1 MILHRLLSA
10 CPKRKCGACST
21 RAVITNVLWTA
32 SFRWSLLRAVIRAF
46 PRHINR
52 SVRAVR
58 LSRFGI
64 ATMTRLHALTR
75 SAKAAQCLV
84 RQKIRTYA
92 ALSINSWAKRALRPN
107 RLGSQKCLPLLPQA
121 KGWQESR
128 RAGPR
133 SCPFCRTHDC
143 CPCDPPHRPRRSFL
157 LSLLVAPRDLLRLK
171 GTLNMSTATT
181 SATSRVLNSSFANR
195 IMSAEE
201 AAALIHSGHQIGMS
215 GFTGS
220 GYPKAVPLALAR
232 RIADANLRGQKF
244 QVSIFTG
251 ASTGPELDGALAMAG
266 GIHLRLPY
274 QSDPETRKR
283 INAGEME
290 YMDIHLSHVAQ
301 FVEYGFL
308 GKLDLALIEV
318 TAVLEDGRLVPS
330 SSLGNN
336 KTWIE
341 QAERVIIEVNA
352 WQPSEL
358 EGMHDIYYG
367 LQPPPN
373 RGPIPLTH
381 TGQRIG
387 SPYLEVP
394 PEKVVAVVLTDSPD
408 RNSPF
413 KAPDQASRRIA
424 GHILE
429 FLAWEV
435 KKGRMPETLLP
446 LQSGVGN
453 IANAVLCGLEEGPFE
468 GLTSYT
474 EVIQDGMIRLLK
486 SGKLTAA
493 SATAFSLSPEMLT
506 EVNADMAS
514 YRKQIVLRPQEISNH
529 PEIIRRLGVIAMNG
543 MIEADIYGNVNS
555 THVMGSRIQN
565 GIGGSGD
572 FARNGYLS
580 IFMAPSTAQR
590 GTISTIVPMAS
601 HVDHTEHDDSVVVTE
616 QGLADLRGLSPRQR
630 AGRPSPAR

>member
-1 MILHRLLSA
+1 MATS
-10 CPKRKCGACST
+10 
-21 RAVITNVLWTA
+21 
-32 SFRWSLLRAVIRAF
+32 SL
-46 PRHINR
+46 
-52 SVRAVR
+52 
-58 LSRFGI
+58 
-64 ATMTRLHALTR
+64 
-75 SAKAAQCLV
+75 
-84 RQKIRTYA
+84 
-92 ALSINSWAKRALRPN
+92 
-107 RLGSQKCLPLLPQA
+107 
-121 KGWQESR
+121 
-128 RAGPR
+128 
-133 SCPFCRTHDC
+133 
-143 CPCDPPHRPRRSFL
+143 
-157 LSLLVAPRDLLRLK
+157 
-171 GTLNMSTATT
+171 STA
-181 SATSRVLNSSFANR
+181 RVLNSNLAKK
-195 IMSAEE
+195 IMSADE
-201 AAALIHSGHQIGMS
+201 AAGLIRSGDQVGMS

-220 GYPKAVPLALAR
+220 GYPKAVPIELAR
-232 RIADANLRGQKF
+232 RITDANFRGEKF
-244 QVSIFTG
+244 QVSVFTG

-308 GKLDLALIEV
+308 GKMDVALIEV
-318 TAVLEDGRLVPS
+318 AAVLEDGRLIPS

-336 KTWIE
+336 KTWIDR
-341 QAERVIIEVNA
+341 AERVILEVNS
-352 WQPSEL
+352 WQPAEL

-367 LQPPPN
+367 LQAPPN

-381 TGQRIG
+381 TGERIG

-394 PEKVVAVVLTDSPD
+394 PEKVAAIVLTDSPD
-408 RNSPF
+408 RNSAF
-413 KAPDQASRRIA
+413 KPADQASKSIA

-429 FLAWEV
+429 FLSWEV
-435 KKGRMPETLLP
+435 QRGRMPKNLLP

-453 IANAVLCGLEEGPFE
+453 IANAVLFGLEEGPFE
-468 GLTSYT
+468 NLTSYT

-486 SGKLTAA
+486 SGKLVSA
-493 SATAFSLSPEMLT
+493 SATAFSLGPDMLT
-506 EVNADMAS
+506 EVNANMAS
-514 YRKQIVLRPQEISNH
+514 YRDRIVLRPQDISNH

-580 IFMAPSTAQR
+580 IFMAPSIAQK
-590 GTISTIVPMAS
+590 GTISTIVPMVS
-601 HVDHTEHDDSVVVTE
+601 HVDHTEHDVQVVVTE

-630 AGRPSPAR
+630 AHLIIEKCSNPDYKPQLLDYLNRAERLSYGKHTPHLMTESLGWHNRYLRGGSMKPREEN

>member
-1 MILHRLLSA
+1 
-10 CPKRKCGACST
+10 
-21 RAVITNVLWTA
+21 
-32 SFRWSLLRAVIRAF
+32 
-46 PRHINR
+46 
-52 SVRAVR
+52 
-58 LSRFGI
+58 
-64 ATMTRLHALTR
+64 
-75 SAKAAQCLV
+75 
-84 RQKIRTYA
+84 
-92 ALSINSWAKRALRPN
+92 
-107 RLGSQKCLPLLPQA
+107 
-121 KGWQESR
+121 
-128 RAGPR
+128 
-133 SCPFCRTHDC
+133 
-143 CPCDPPHRPRRSFL
+143 
-157 LSLLVAPRDLLRLK
+157 
-171 GTLNMSTATT
+171 MSTTV
-181 SATSRVLNSSFANR
+181 SATSRVLNSTVANR
-195 IMSAEE
+195 IMDAEQ
-201 AAALIHSGHQIGMS
+201 AAALIQSGHQIGMS

-220 GYPKAVPLALAR
+220 GYPKAVPMALAR

-301 FVEYGFL
+301 FMEYGFL
-308 GKLDLALIEV
+308 GKLNVALIEV
-318 TAVLEDGRLVPS
+318 AAVLEDGRLLPS
-330 SSLGNN
+330 SSIGNN
-336 KTWIE
+336 KTWID
-341 QAERVIIEVNA
+341 QAERVILEVNS
-352 WQPSEL
+352 WQPLAL

-394 PEKVVAVVLTDSPD
+394 PEKVIAVALPDSPD

-413 KAPDQASRRIA
+413 KAPDQASKRIA

-453 IANAVLCGLEEGPFE
+453 IANAVLFGLEEGPFE

-474 EVIQDGMIRLLK
+474 EVVQDGMISLLK

-493 SATAFSLSPEMLT
+493 SATAFSLSPEMLN
-506 EVNADMAS
+506 EVNADMAR
-514 YRKQIVLRPQEISNH
+514 YRERIVLRPQDISNN
-529 PEIIRRLGVIAMNG
+529 PGIIRRLGVIAMNG

-565 GIGGSGD
+565 GIGGGGGVCG
-572 FARNGYLS
+572 AGRLS
-580 IFMAPSTAQR
+580 IFMAPATAQH
-590 GTISTIVPMAS
+590 GTISTIVPMVS
-601 HVDHTEHDDSVVVTE
+601 HVDHTEHDV
-616 QGLADLRGLSPRQR
+616 
-630 AGRPSPAR
+630 